1 MSSEKNFFR
10 RWLDGQVD
18 WSAMLEQ
25 EKPAPKA
32 ENDAYKP
39 RWDAESARQSMER
52 GQIAYTVLAIV
63 ACIVFAAFMLLT
75 VANLPGYGSADAPTV
90 NEVAERYVEKGTE
103 ETGAVNTVAGMILDY
118 RAFDTLGES
127 FVLFTAMCA
136 VTMLMN
142 APGRRRVR
150 KLDYEVLDYYQDP
163 IIRTVC
169 KFVIPTILVFGV
181 YILLNG
187 HLSPGGGFS
196 GGAIMASALIIY
208 GLVWGGERAS
218 KAIPAKVL
226 KIIVL
231 CALGF
236 YACSK
241 TYSFFTGANHLHSII
256 SPGVPGRI
264 LSTGLILP
272 LNVAVGF
279 VVCCTMYSFYMY
291 FQRGEL

>member
-90 NEVAERYVEKGTE
+90 NGVAERYVEKGTE

-136 VTMLMN
+136 VTILLN
-142 APGRRRVR
+142 RSGKKRWLRQPDVV
-150 KLDYEVLDYYQDP
+150 DYASDP
-163 IIRTVC
+163 IVAPMCR
-169 KFVIPTILVFGV
+169 FLIPVILVFGI

-196 GGAIMASALIIY
+196 GGSILAAGLMLFAMVWGDGAASA
-208 GLVWGGERAS
+208 
-218 KAIPAKVL
+218 VL
-226 KIIVL
+226 RPRRLQTVVL
-231 CALGF
+231 CSLGF
-236 YACSK
+236 YCLAKS
-241 TYSFFTGANHLHSII
+241 YSFYTGANHLHSII
-256 SPGVPGRI
+256 SPGTPGRI
-264 LSTGLILP
+264 LSAGLILP

-291 FQRGEL
+291 FRRGEL